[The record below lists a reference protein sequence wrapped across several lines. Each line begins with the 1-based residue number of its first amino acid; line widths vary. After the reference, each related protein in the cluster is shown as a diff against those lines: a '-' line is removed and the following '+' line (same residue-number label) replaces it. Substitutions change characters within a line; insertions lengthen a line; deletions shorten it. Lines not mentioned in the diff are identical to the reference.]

1 MPQDLAFTSR
11 HAFRQRQ
18 RALRRS
24 LSPTQQHQAA
34 LDLKDRLLALPYLAR
49 PCHIALYLPFDGEPD
64 TRPLITALWQ
74 RGHQVALPVLHPFSR
89 GQLLFLRYTPET
101 AMRRNAFGIHE
112 PCLDATRVVP
122 LGTARPDAD
131 TTGRL
136 RYRGQPAR
144 HGRRFL
150 RSNPGPLAP
159 TATTGIGALSDW
171 DRTRLPACSSPA
183 RSRLGCPPAGDH
195 HAIGALPLASGRSNG
210 GHASRRALAGLT
222 LRPPLPRRP

>member
-64 TRPLITALWQ
+64 TRPLIAALWQ

-122 LGTARPDAD
+122 LARLDLMLTPLVAFDSA
-131 TTGRL
+131 GNRL
-136 RYRGQPAR
+136 GMGGGFYDRTLAHWRPRQQRG
-144 HGRRFL
+144 L
-150 RSNPGPLAP
+150 GPYP
-159 TATTGIGALSDW
+159 IGIAHDCQRVAALPVADW
-171 DRTRLPACSSPA
+171 DV
-183 RSRLGCPPAGDH
+183 
-195 HAIGALPLASGRSNG
+195 
-210 GHASRRALAGLT
+210 
-222 LRPPLPRRP
+222 PLPEIITPSAHYRWPQAGAMEETPHAAPSPG